1 MSAAEYDYR
10 LLYDQ
15 HCLTEEGVQVLSSI
29 YALSYMYAGALSTST
44 ARVRLTCIYSGEGN
58 TLAIH
63 GGSIEKWR
71 DGGWSVIDEFCDD
84 REDFNEIED
93 LRQRLLYQT
102 QSFLLGLPMEAVDA
116 NYNPSPSKPSKKPP
130 TKKPFKAGK
139 VADFKTKKST
149 EENKKDGKPSN
160 SYKKDPKKDNPDFD
174 FI

>member
-1 MSAAEYDYR
+1 MLWSNMRQASNR
-10 LLYDQ
+10 CVLL
-15 HCLTEEGVQVLSSI
+15 LISLLFFSSFI
-29 YALSYMYAGALSTST
+29 NVVTANDTDGDGFSDVNDDCPYSNGNSTVD
-44 ARVRLTCIYSGEGN
+44 RNGCPD
-58 TLAIH
+58 
-63 GGSIEKWR
+63 R
-71 DGGWSVIDEFCDD
+71 DGDGTSDYT
-84 REDFNEIED
+84 DFWTAPQGDFSEIED

-102 QSFLLGLPMEAVDA
+102 QSFLLGLPMESIDT

-139 VADFKTKKST
+139 VVDFKTKKPA